1 MRLRSA
7 LYAGT
12 VGHRRLRPARH
23 RLAYRVFAMLLDLD
37 ELAHLDRTLRLFSV
51 GRFNLFSFH
60 ERDHGDGKSDLRA
73 HVERQLARAGV
84 ADRGGPVRL
93 LCYPRVLGYVFNP
106 LSTYFCH
113 GADGRLTAILYE
125 VNNTFGDRHGYVI
138 PVARDAGAPIVQ
150 SCAKA
155 LHVSPFLGMDM
166 AYRFSVVPPGD
177 DLALGVVAEDGE
189 GPVLTAS
196 FSGRRMPLTDATL
209 ARLFL
214 RHPLMTVKVIA
225 GIHWEALRLWRKGVP
240 FHRRPAPPDEPLP
253 AVPPDPEAA
262 DA

>member
-1 MRLRSA
+1 MNSA

-12 VGHRRLRPARH
+12 VTHRRLRPARH

-37 ELAHLDRTLRLFSV
+37 ELPDLDRTLRLFSI

-60 ERDHGDGKSDLRA
+60 PRDHGDGGADLRA
-73 HVERQLARAGV
+73 HVQRQLARGGI

-125 VNNTFGDRHGYVI
+125 VNNTFGDRHSYVI
-138 PVARDAGAPIVQ
+138 PVAPDSEVPIVQ

-155 LHVSPFLGMDM
+155 LHVSPFLGLDM
-166 AYRFSVVPPGD
+166 VYRFSVLPPGD
-177 DLALGVVAEDGE
+177 ELALAVAAQDAT

-196 FSGRRMPLTDATL
+196 FSGRHMPLTDAML

-214 RHPLMTVKVIA
+214 RYPLMTVKVIA

-240 FHRRPAPPDEPLP
+240 FHRRP
-253 AVPPDPEAA
+253 VPPSEPVTAATRREAL